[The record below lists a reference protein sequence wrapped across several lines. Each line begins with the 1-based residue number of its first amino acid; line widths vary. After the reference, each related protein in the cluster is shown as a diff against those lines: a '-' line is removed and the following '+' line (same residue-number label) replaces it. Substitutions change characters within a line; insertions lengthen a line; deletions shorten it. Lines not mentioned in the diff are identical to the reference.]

1 VGLICDEA
9 EINTAGSLGAW
20 KEGASQHLWLDGSV
34 RDGSVRDGSLK
45 AVGFCFLSVHPVKI
59 GTNPQN
65 GRRTEAEAS
74 HKFDRA
80 PIWLA
85 QRRRRGKLTSF
96 ICRACPADKVMN
108 K

>member
-1 VGLICDEA
+1 MGLICDEA

-20 KEGASQHLWLDGSV
+20 KEGGSQHLWLDGSV
-34 RDGSVRDGSLK
+34 RDGSLK
-45 AVGFCFLSVHPVKI
+45 VVGFCFLSVHPDEI

-74 HKFDRA
+74 PKFDRA
-80 PIWLA
+80 PIWPA

-96 ICRACPADKVMN
+96 ICRACPAAKIV